1 MPKVD
6 VVSVAGKKVGTRDLA
21 SEVFEAKVSV
31 PLMHQVVLAGFASIR
46 RGTHSTKTRGEVSG
60 GGRKPWR
67 QKGTGRARQGS
78 NRSPQWT
85 GGGVVYGPHP
95 RDHEM
100 RVNKKMKRGALR
112 SALTDALTSGKL
124 RVVQD
129 LEFDAP
135 KTKTAAEVLDTLELG
150 GKVLLVLP
158 LPSDSGAVEKSFRNI
173 RGVRVAYA
181 RSLGVY
187 EVISADHLVITE
199 SALDVVEGSPAQ
211 TQADEPA
218 AKEPAEEPAEPVSM
232 HPEITDEV
240 RLSEFE
246 QLFSEGPSEPAT
258 PQNPNETNRAASGGR
273 SGRRR

>member
-85 GGGVVYGPHP
+85 GGGVVHGPHP

-112 SALTDALTSGKL
+112 SALTDALMSGKL

-187 EVISADHLVITE
+187 EVIAADHLVITE
-199 SALDVVEGSPAQ
+199 SALDVVEGSPAEA
-211 TQADEPA
+211 QADKPA
-218 AKEPAEEPAEPVSM
+218 AKEPAEKPAAKGPAQAKASTEPEPEPEGEAEPTT
-232 HPEITDEV
+232 E
-240 RLSEFE
+240 
-246 QLFSEGPSEPAT
+246 A
-258 PQNPNETNRAASGGR
+258 GGEAE
-273 SGRRR
+273 

>member
-1 MPKVD
+1 MPNVD
-6 VVSVAGKKVGTRDLA
+6 VVSVAGKKVGTRELA
-21 SEVFEAKVSV
+21 AEVFEAKVSV

-78 NRSPQWT
+78 NRSPQWA
-85 GGGVVYGPHP
+85 GGGVAHGPRP

-100 RVNKKMKRGALR
+100 RVNKKMRRGALR

-124 RVVQD
+124 SVVQD
-129 LEFDAP
+129 LAFDTP
-135 KTKTAAEVLDTLELG
+135 KTKTAAEVLDTLELD

-158 LPSDSGAVEKSFRNI
+158 SPSDSGAVEKSFRNI

-187 EVISADHLVITE
+187 EVIAADHLVITE
-199 SALDVVEGSPAQ
+199 SAVDVVEGSRTEPEK
-211 TQADEPA
+211 TADAGGE
-218 AKEPAEEPAEPVSM
+218 AE
-232 HPEITDEV
+232 
-240 RLSEFE
+240 
-246 QLFSEGPSEPAT
+246 
-258 PQNPNETNRAASGGR
+258 
-273 SGRRR
+273 

>member
-85 GGGVVYGPHP
+85 GGGVVHGPHP

-135 KTKTAAEVLDTLELG
+135 KTKTAADVLDTLELG

-187 EVISADHLVITE
+187 EVIAADHLVITE
-199 SALDVVEGSPAQ
+199 SALDVVEGSPAEA
-211 TQADEPA
+211 QADKPA
-218 AKEPAEEPAEPVSM
+218 AKEPAEKPAAKAPAKAKASTEPEPEPEGEAEPTT
-232 HPEITDEV
+232 E
-240 RLSEFE
+240 
-246 QLFSEGPSEPAT
+246 A
-258 PQNPNETNRAASGGR
+258 GGEAE
-273 SGRRR
+273 

>member
-6 VVSVAGKKVGTRDLA
+6 VVSIAGKKVGTREL
-21 SEVFEAKVSV
+21 SPEVFEAKVSV

-85 GGGVVYGPHP
+85 GGGVVHGPRP
-95 RDHEM
+95 RDHDM
-100 RVNKKMKRGALR
+100 RVNKKMRRGALR
-112 SALTDALTSGKL
+112 SALTDALSSGKL
-124 RVVQD
+124 SVVRD
-129 LEFDAP
+129 LAFDAP
-135 KTKTAAEVLDTLELG
+135 KTKSAAEVLDTLELA

-158 LPSDSGAVEKSFRNI
+158 APSETGAVEKSFRNL

-187 EVISADHLVITE
+187 EVIAADHLVITE
-199 SALDVVEGSPAQ
+199 SALDVVEGSPVSAE
-211 TQADEPA
+211 ADVDAPA
-218 AKEPAEEPAEPVSM
+218 GGVSPKAEASEAE
-232 HPEITDEV
+232 
-240 RLSEFE
+240 
-246 QLFSEGPSEPAT
+246 GSEPA
-258 PQNPNETNRAASGGR
+258 PASDAGGEAE
-273 SGRRR
+273 

>member
-1 MPKVD
+1 
-6 VVSVAGKKVGTRDLA
+6 
-21 SEVFEAKVSV
+21 
-31 PLMHQVVLAGFASIR
+31 
-46 RGTHSTKTRGEVSG
+46 
-60 GGRKPWR
+60 
-67 QKGTGRARQGS
+67 
-78 NRSPQWT
+78 
-85 GGGVVYGPHP
+85 
-95 RDHEM
+95 M

-158 LPSDSGAVEKSFRNI
+158 LPSDAGAVEKSFRNI

-187 EVISADHLVITE
+187 EVIGADHLVITE

-211 TQADEPA
+211 TQADEPDA
-218 AKEPAEEPAEPVSM
+218 EEPAEEPAPK
-232 HPEITDEV
+232 
-240 RLSEFE
+240 
-246 QLFSEGPSEPAT
+246 EPALMKA
-258 PQNPNETNRAASGGR
+258 ETKPEPEGEAEPTTEAGGEAE
-273 SGRRR
+273 

>member
-1 MPKVD
+1 
-6 VVSVAGKKVGTRDLA
+6 
-21 SEVFEAKVSV
+21 
-31 PLMHQVVLAGFASIR
+31 
-46 RGTHSTKTRGEVSG
+46 
-60 GGRKPWR
+60 
-67 QKGTGRARQGS
+67 
-78 NRSPQWT
+78 
-85 GGGVVYGPHP
+85 
-95 RDHEM
+95 M

-187 EVISADHLVITE
+187 EVIGADHLVITE

-218 AKEPAEEPAEPVSM
+218 AKEPAEDPAPKEPAPMKAETEPE
-232 HPEITDEV
+232 PEPKGEA
-240 RLSEFE
+240 
-246 QLFSEGPSEPAT
+246 EPTTEA
-258 PQNPNETNRAASGGR
+258 GGEAE
-273 SGRRR
+273 

>member
-46 RGTHSTKTRGEVSG
+46 RGTHSTKTRGEVRG

-85 GGGVVYGPHP
+85 GGGVVHGPHP

-135 KTKTAAEVLDTLELG
+135 KTKTAADVLDTLELG

-187 EVISADHLVITE
+187 EVIAADHLVITE
-199 SALDVVEGSPAQ
+199 SALDVVEGSPAEA
-211 TQADEPA
+211 QADKPA
-218 AKEPAEEPAEPVSM
+218 AKEPAEKPAAKAPAKAKASTEPEPEPEGEAEPTT
-232 HPEITDEV
+232 E
-240 RLSEFE
+240 
-246 QLFSEGPSEPAT
+246 A
-258 PQNPNETNRAASGGR
+258 GGEAE
-273 SGRRR
+273 

>member
-85 GGGVVYGPHP
+85 GGGVVHGPHP

-187 EVISADHLVITE
+187 EVIAADHLVITE
-199 SALDVVEGSPAQ
+199 SALDVVEGSPAEA
-211 TQADEPA
+211 QADKPA
-218 AKEPAEEPAEPVSM
+218 AKEPAEKPAAKAPAKAKASTEPEPEPEGEAEPTT
-232 HPEITDEV
+232 E
-240 RLSEFE
+240 
-246 QLFSEGPSEPAT
+246 A
-258 PQNPNETNRAASGGR
+258 GGEAE
-273 SGRRR
+273 

>member
-85 GGGVVYGPHP
+85 GGGVVHGPHP

-112 SALTDALTSGKL
+112 SALTDALMSGKL

-187 EVISADHLVITE
+187 EVIAADHLVITE
-199 SALDVVEGSPAQ
+199 SALDVVEGSPAEA
-211 TQADEPA
+211 QADKPA
-218 AKEPAEEPAEPVSM
+218 AKEPAEKPAAKAPAKAKASTEPEPEPEGEAEPTT
-232 HPEITDEV
+232 E
-240 RLSEFE
+240 
-246 QLFSEGPSEPAT
+246 A
-258 PQNPNETNRAASGGR
+258 GGEAE
-273 SGRRR
+273 